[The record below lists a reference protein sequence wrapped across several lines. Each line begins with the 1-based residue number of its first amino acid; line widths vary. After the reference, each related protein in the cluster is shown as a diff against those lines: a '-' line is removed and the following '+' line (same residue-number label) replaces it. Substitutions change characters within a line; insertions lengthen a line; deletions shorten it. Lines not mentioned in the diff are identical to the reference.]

1 MVKENML
8 VEDRSTQTSPEDFSS
23 DHHQYKKRKFDEE
36 EEFDDSVTLTDDEED
51 YISSSDDEEDPNY
64 NVIDIRH
71 MEHDDEDE
79 EDDNDYVPKKK
90 PSKKKSDC
98 CNTRKPSNKKDKDE
112 ELMNNVDIIN
122 LADLINKN
130 LQNASSKNPLEY
142 PTELA
147 DTFTEEEEDYFNKLS
162 KEEQQIIETKYKSII
177 SSEQSNVPIK
187 FQIISADISDYIKN
201 IALQKYNILSNMED
215 SSNGEYNKLHNWITN
230 LCKIPFGKYVNMPV
244 SQTSP
249 PVKIKEFLLNTRN
262 ILNSEVYGHVD
273 AKDQIVRIVAQW
285 ISNPNSKGNV
295 IGIHGNPGVGKTT
308 LIKNGV
314 CKALGLPF
322 AFIPLGGANDSSYL
336 DGHSYTYEGSC
347 SGKIVDVLMKNKYMN
362 PVLYFDELDKV
373 SMSQR
378 GQDIINVLIH
388 LTDPSQNNTFQDKY
402 FSDIELDLSKCLI
415 IFTYNDNNAIDPIL
429 KDRMITIHTKD
440 YNIQDKLEITKNH
453 LIPNIRK
460 DFDIENITVIN
471 EDINYIIEKT
481 PTEAGVRNLKRSIE
495 CIISN
500 MNLECLLTETQ
511 NKNLNIDKDIIN
523 KYLTNNKDSDINPS
537 LYHLYT

>member
-1 MVKENML
+1 ML
-8 VEDRSTQTSPEDFSS
+8 VEDRSTQTSPVDVSSTADMIES
-23 DHHQYKKRKFDEE
+23 DHHKQKKRKLKEE

-51 YISSSDDEEDPNY
+51 YISSSDDDQDEEDHDS
-64 NVIDIRH
+64 VIDIRD
-71 MEHDDEDE
+71 MEDDDED
-79 EDDNDYVPKKK
+79 DQDYVPKKK
-90 PSKKKSDC
+90 SNTLKKNED
-98 CNTRKPSNKKDKDE
+98 TRKSSKQDGQ
-112 ELMNNVDIIN
+112 LMDNVEIIN
-122 LADLINKN
+122 LADLINKK
-130 LQNASSKNPLEY
+130 LHNASSRNPLEC

-162 KEEQQIIETKYKSII
+162 EEEQQVIETKYKSIL

-201 IALQKYNILSNMED
+201 IALQKYSILSNMED

-347 SGKIVDVLMKNKYMN
+347 CGKIVDVLMKNKYMN

-453 LIPNIRK
+453 LIPNIRT
-460 DFDIENITVIN
+460 DFDIENIAVTN

-481 PTEAGVRNLKRSIE
+481 PSEAGVRNLKRSIE

-523 KYLTNNKDSDINPS
+523 KYLSDNKDNDINPS